1 MNKVIILAAGKGKR
15 MNSDLP
21 KVLSPI
27 NNRPM
32 IEYLINSISKSKI
45 DLPPIVVVSPDNKD
59 QISKALSS
67 YDIKYA
73 IQTEQLGTGHAV
85 LSAKDLVE
93 EEVENIIVL
102 YGDHPFYKESS
113 IDKLIDNHK
122 TEVSM
127 MTVRVEDFNDWR
139 KNFYHW
145 GRIIKNG
152 NEIKEIIEFKDASDE
167 IKELKDVN
175 PALFCFNK
183 KWLFEN
189 IVNIKNNNNQS
200 EYYLTDLIKLAFE
213 QKILIGHSLVS
224 PEEAVGVNSP
234 EELEVARSLADKFI
248 F

>member
-15 MNSDLP
+15 MNSDVP

-27 NNRPM
+27 NGRPM
-32 IEYLINSISKSKI
+32 IEYLINSVMKSKV
-45 DLPPIVVVSPDNKD
+45 DLPPIVVVSPDNHKL
-59 QISKALSS
+59 ISESLNN
-67 YDIKYA
+67 YDIQYA

-85 LSAKDLVE
+85 LSAKDLIE
-93 EEVENIIVL
+93 DNVENVIVL
-102 YGDHPFYKESS
+102 YGDHPFYKENS
-113 IDKLIDNHK
+113 INRLIENHK
-122 TEVSM
+122 SEVSM
-127 MTVRVEDFNDWR
+127 MTVNVNDFEDWR
-139 KNFYHW
+139 KNFYYW

-152 NEIKEIIEFKDASDE
+152 NEIKEIIEFKDAGDS
-167 IKELKDVN
+167 IKEIKDVN

-189 IVNIKNNNNQS
+189 IINLKNNNNQS
-200 EYYLTDLIKLAFE
+200 EYYLTDLIKIAFN
-213 QKILIGHSLVS
+213 QKIVIGFSQVE